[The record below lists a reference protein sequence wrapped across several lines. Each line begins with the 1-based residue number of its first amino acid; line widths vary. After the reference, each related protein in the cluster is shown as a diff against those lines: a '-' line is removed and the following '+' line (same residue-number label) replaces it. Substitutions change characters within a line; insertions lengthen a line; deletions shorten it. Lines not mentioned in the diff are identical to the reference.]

1 MTALSARGP
10 LASRTLHCFAAALL
24 LVAGVALM
32 ASWAIADEAAPTP
45 VPVALRA
52 PSNEVIPVLLDQARV
67 IKLPERAATLV
78 IGDPLIADIS
88 IQPGGLAVITGK
100 SYGSTNL
107 VVLDRGGAVLM
118 DRNLEVKGPPDPIV
132 IVYRGAARS
141 TYSCTPQCAPR
152 IGLGDDPDF
161 FDKALAQSIARST
174 QALSA
179 GAGTH

>member
-1 MTALSARGP
+1 MTALGARG
-10 LASRTLHCFAAALL
+10 LVASRRLHYLAAALL
-24 LVAGVALM
+24 LVAGVALT
-32 ASWAIADEAAPTP
+32 ASRALADEATPTP

-52 PSNEVIPVLLDQARV
+52 PSNEVIPVLLDQARI

-107 VVLDRGGAVLM
+107 VVFDRTGAVLL

-132 IVYRGAARS
+132 IVYRGVARS
-141 TYSCTPQCAPR
+141 TYSCTPQCSPR

-161 FDKALAQSIARST
+161 FDKTLAQSTVRST

-179 GAGTH
+179 GAGQH

>member
-1 MTALSARGP
+1 MTASSARG
-10 LASRTLHCFAAALL
+10 LVASRRLHCFAAALL
-24 LVAGVALM
+24 LVAGVALT
-32 ASWAIADEAAPTP
+32 ASSALADEAAPSP
-45 VPVALRA
+45 VPVTLRA
-52 PSNEVIPVLLDQARV
+52 PSNEVIPVLLDQARI

-107 VVLDRGGAVLM
+107 VVFDHTGAVLL
-118 DRNLEVKGPPDPIV
+118 DRNLEVKGPPDPII

-141 TYSCTPQCAPR
+141 TYSCTPQCSPR
-152 IGLGDDPDF
+152 ISLGDDPDF
-161 FDKALAQSIARST
+161 FDKALAQSTVRST

-179 GAGTH
+179 GAH